1 VEQGVQVDPALENI
15 DIRGLAADSR
25 SVESGF
31 LFAAIPG
38 NRTDG
43 RAFIEDAIA
52 RGAVAVLAP
61 PGTGEQRPDGKIPYL
76 LDENPRRRLAL
87 MAARFFGRQPGKI
100 AAVTGTN
107 GKTSVVSFTRQI
119 WAALGE
125 PAASLGTLGLE
136 GMGEETL
143 VGLTTPDPIALHRML
158 AEIADAGIS
167 RLALEASSHGLDQ
180 FRLDEV
186 CVTAAAFTN
195 LTRDHLD
202 YHGTAT
208 AYLAAKARLFGAV
221 MAPGGHAVLNAD
233 VPECAALS
241 ALCREHGHKVL
252 TYGLAGRDLRLIA
265 IEPTPEGQR
274 LSIEVLGAHHEIE
287 LPLVG
292 GFQASNALCAL
303 ALVLSDEVDAAAA
316 VEALGHLRPVRGRL
330 ERAVQVIGGGI
341 VYIDFAHTP
350 DALSSVLQAL
360 RPHARGRLAVVFGC
374 GGDRDPGKR
383 PEVGA
388 IAEALADRII
398 VTDDNPRNEDPGSI
412 RRAILATCP
421 SAVEIGDREL
431 AIRTAIAGLED
442 GDVLVLA
449 GKGHESGQIAGD
461 TVRPFDDV
469 EVARRMA
476 AERARSERRVP

>member
-1 VEQGVQVDPALENI
+1 
-15 DIRGLAADSR
+15 
-25 SVESGF
+25 
-31 LFAAIPG
+31 
-38 NRTDG
+38 
-43 RAFIEDAIA
+43 
-52 RGAVAVLAP
+52 
-61 PGTGEQRPDGKIPYL
+61 
-76 LDENPRRRLAL
+76 
-87 MAARFFGRQPGKI
+87 
-100 AAVTGTN
+100 
-107 GKTSVVSFTRQI
+107 
-119 WAALGE
+119 
-125 PAASLGTLGLE
+125 
-136 GMGEETL
+136 
-143 VGLTTPDPIALHRML
+143 
-158 AEIADAGIS
+158 
-167 RLALEASSHGLDQ
+167 
-180 FRLDEV
+180 
-186 CVTAAAFTN
+186 
-195 LTRDHLD
+195 
-202 YHGTAT
+202 
-208 AYLAAKARLFGAV
+208 
-221 MAPGGHAVLNAD
+221 
-233 VPECAALS
+233 
-241 ALCREHGHKVL
+241 LCREHGHKVL